1 MESSLLTRK
10 AGEEPGGIVLFRVE
24 KGREEERRKR
34 KGSCAEDGGEGEE
47 ESRGAKECAK
57 NQTRAGRHH
66 TEALGAADEAGE
78 GVDGRRRRGGL
89 PRVVHGGHSEE
100 VRTLAT
106 KTLRFAGEA
115 YVR

>member
-1 MESSLLTRK
+1 MERGK
-10 AGEEPGGIVLFRVE
+10 
-24 KGREEERRKR
+24 REV
-34 KGSCAEDGGEGEE
+34 SCAEDGGEGEE

-57 NQTRAGRHH
+57 NQTRFGGHH

-78 GVDGRRRRGGL
+78 GVGGRRRRGRL

-106 KTLRFAGEA
+106 KTHRFAGEA